1 MSIKSDREFQAL
13 RAIGRIV
20 ALVLR
25 ELAQQVKQGVTT
37 AELDGLAAKFLAE
50 YGATSA
56 PAFVYGFPGSVCI
69 SVNDEIVHG
78 IPGTRVVRPGDLVK
92 LDLTAEKDG
101 YMADAAL
108 TVPVPPVSDDAARL
122 ADCAERAF
130 KRAMHSARAFRRIA
144 DIGMAVEQEVKRGGF
159 SVVRAL
165 CGHGIGRTIH
175 EEPQVPNY
183 GDTRSRQR
191 LTEGLVITV
200 EPIIAAGSGEALL
213 GEDGWTVKTADH
225 RLAAHYEHTMVITR
239 SEPVLLTLAQSLH
252 CQTPPAS
259 GWLDEWGRLK
269 GGYPFGLGVALKR
282 ASVLKVKTVHPI
294 HPRPL

>member
-1 MSIKSDREFQAL
+1 MSIKSDREFQGL
-13 RAIGRIV
+13 RAVGRIV

-25 ELAQQVKQGVTT
+25 ELAQRVKPGVTT

-50 YGATSA
+50 YGARSA

-78 IPGTRVVRPGDLVK
+78 IPGARIIRAGDLVK

-101 YMADAAL
+101 YMADAAV
-108 TVPVPPVSDDAARL
+108 TVPLPPVSEVAARL
-122 ADCAERAF
+122 AGCAEHAF
-130 KRAMHSARAFRRIA
+130 RRAMHSARAFHRIA
-144 DIGMAVEQEVKRGGF
+144 DIGLAVEQEVKHSGF

-191 LTEGLVITV
+191 LIEGLVITV
-200 EPIIAAGSGEALL
+200 EPIITAGSGDSLL
-213 GEDGWTVKTADH
+213 GKDGWTVKTADH
-225 RLAAHYEHTMVITR
+225 RLAAHYEHTIVITR
-239 SEPVLLTLAQSLH
+239 SEPVLLTLA
-252 CQTPPAS
+252 
-259 GWLDEWGRLK
+259 
-269 GGYPFGLGVALKR
+269 
-282 ASVLKVKTVHPI
+282 
-294 HPRPL
+294 